1 MFVAS
6 SHRSESTRKVPTWAV
21 IAVLSLCGTSVSLQ
35 QTLIIPLVGDL
46 PKIFDTSA
54 SNTSWLITA
63 TLLTSAVAMP
73 TVSRLADMFGKRK
86 MMVMCLVLIIAGS
99 LLGALAT
106 SLPLVIAA
114 RALQGFSTALI
125 PVGISIMRD
134 ELPKEKVAAA
144 VALMS
149 ATLGIG
155 GAIGL
160 PLGGLLYAHFSYH
173 ALFWLSAAAGV
184 ALLGA
189 ILGIVSE
196 SRILTPGRFDIVG
209 ALILSV
215 ALTAFLLG
223 VSKGGTW
230 GWGST
235 RILGLFLAFVVLM
248 ALWMPLQLR
257 LNEPLVDLR
266 ISARRPV
273 LLTNISTVLIGFA
286 MFGQMLAVTQ
296 LLTLPSAT
304 GHGFGFTPMQAGLT
318 MLPGGVL
325 MVFLAPVSAGITNK
339 YGAKITLVAGA
350 FIMGFG
356 YISLV
361 FMLGTLLTLIIG
373 TVLVSAGLALA
384 YAAMPTNATN
394 AEGSVG

>member
-1 MFVAS
+1 M
-6 SHRSESTRKVPTWAV
+6 E
-21 IAVLSLCGTSVSLQ
+21 
-35 QTLIIPLVGDL
+35 LI
-46 PKIFDTSA
+46 
-54 SNTSWLITA
+54 
-63 TLLTSAVAMP
+63 
-73 TVSRLADMFGKRK
+73 
-86 MMVMCLVLIIAGS
+86 
-99 LLGALAT
+99 
-106 SLPLVIAA
+106 
-114 RALQGFSTALI
+114 
-125 PVGISIMRD
+125 
-134 ELPKEKVAAA
+134 
-144 VALMS
+144 
-149 ATLGIG
+149 GIG

-384 YAAMPTNATN
+384 YAAMPTLIMRAVPMTETASANGLNALLR
-394 AEGSVG
+394 SVGTSSASAAVAAVLAGMTTGAAGVPVPSLSAFQFIFWISALSALAGAAVGLFLPKHRDELVESFDPGSEYDSEHSRKVRVAHGGAIDTTRLIDIHKPERQKQVLTR